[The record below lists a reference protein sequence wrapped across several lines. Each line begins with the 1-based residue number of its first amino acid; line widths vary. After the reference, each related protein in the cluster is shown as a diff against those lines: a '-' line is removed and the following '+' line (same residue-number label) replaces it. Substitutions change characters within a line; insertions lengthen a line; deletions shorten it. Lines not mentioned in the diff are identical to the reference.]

1 MILIFC
7 NMYNMKTNEL
17 KLSQPNIKI
26 REYSTDKDGK
36 EVISILDLKISEES
50 ETNIDEI
57 QSQNSILLIFQ
68 LIWLLVV
75 VLISLLYI
83 FKII

>member
-1 MILIFC
+1 
-7 NMYNMKTNEL
+7 MYNMKTNEL